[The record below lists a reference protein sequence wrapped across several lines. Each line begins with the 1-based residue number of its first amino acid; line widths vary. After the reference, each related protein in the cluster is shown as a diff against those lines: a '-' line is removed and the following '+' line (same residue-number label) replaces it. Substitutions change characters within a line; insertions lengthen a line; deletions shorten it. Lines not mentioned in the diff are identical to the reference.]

1 MNLIFLDELLMN
13 FFRVFWVWFSLPGI
27 VYGNCDSY
35 CNCRCHGTKKLV
47 EPWFKPNHKGDCS
60 GVSIWFEFQFK
71 LVVMFSHCSQEV
83 SLLVLYINNM
93 EFHKGIIAGFS
104 CSFQEVSLLMIFLFI
119 WSLTKGIV
127 RELQLGL
134 NFYLS
139 LLSSFPSMLPG
150 NFSFEILQK

>member
-1 MNLIFLDELLMN
+1 MEIVTSLVTADVVEL
-13 FFRVFWVWFSLPGI
+13 
-27 VYGNCDSY
+27 
-35 CNCRCHGTKKLV
+35 KKLV

-104 CSFQEVSLLMIFLFI
+104 LHVTRKFLF
-119 WSLTKGIV
+119 
-127 RELQLGL
+127 
-134 NFYLS
+134 
-139 LLSSFPSMLPG
+139 
-150 NFSFEILQK
+150 